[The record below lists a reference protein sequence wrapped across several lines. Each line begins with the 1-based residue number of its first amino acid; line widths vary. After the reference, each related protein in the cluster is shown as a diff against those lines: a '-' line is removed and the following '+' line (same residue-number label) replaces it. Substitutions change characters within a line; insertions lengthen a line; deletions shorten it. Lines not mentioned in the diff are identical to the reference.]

1 MLTGESEAIDGL
13 IACTDEHYTES
24 KNVAFMTTMITNG
37 TGRAIVTMT
46 GKQTMIGS
54 IASLTSGAK
63 EMKTTLEI
71 EINRFVFLIAVL
83 SITTVVI
90 CFIVWGAWLH
100 QGYPNYM
107 KLSPMLVNAIA
118 ILVAF
123 IPTGLPVSLT
133 LSLLLMARKMAHNRV
148 LVKNLK
154 VIETLSC
161 VNVIASDKTGTLTQN
176 KMFVTNACAGTKLL
190 NTVLLRRASVAVDAQ
205 AVINSALQLVNTCI
219 LCNEARFDDKDRNK
233 PVNERNASGGAT
245 DVAILR
251 YGANTLEIED
261 VEANYSV
268 LSGIPFNSRNKWM
281 AKVFTA
287 NKKRPDGEESVDC
300 FGMTPSECIISIKGA
315 PDILIKKCKWVLR
328 EDGSQSALNED
339 EHARLR
345 DIQTD
350 WCKQGQRVLIIC
362 KKKVEIREATFE
374 NSVQLENYLN
384 ATNDYCIVGMVG
396 IIDKPRENI
405 DKVIKTC
412 RTAGIRVFMV
422 TGDFSIT
429 AAAIATQIGIFS
441 SDQYDTA
448 QDMQERFKNNTGIDP
463 RSLTIELVLIHF
475 HLILFISNN
484 F

>member
-1 MLTGESEAIDGL
+1 MLTGESEAIDGHT
-13 IACTDEHYTES
+13 ACTDERFTES

-54 IASLTSGAK
+54 IAALTSDAK
-63 EMKTTLEI
+63 ETKTTLEI
-71 EINRFVFLIAVL
+71 EINRFVFLIATL
-83 SITTVVI
+83 SISTVII

-100 QGYPNYM
+100 QTYPSYIS
-107 KLSPMLVNAIA
+107 LSAMLVNVIA

-176 KMFVTNACAGTKLL
+176 KMYVTNACAGTRLLTVSSSSDNTSDKSKSTLQLL
-190 NTVLLRRASVAVDAQ
+190 NA
-205 AVINSALQLVNTCI
+205 CI
-219 LCNEARFDDKDRNK
+219 LCNEARFDEASRVSTR
-233 PVNERNASGGAT
+233 PVNEWLASGGAT

-251 YGANTLEIED
+251 YGASTLPVEQ
-261 VEANYSV
+261 VEARYTI

-281 AKVFTA
+281 AKVFKRSNTA
-287 NKKRPDGEESVDC
+287 VAGAVA
-300 FGMTPSECIISIKGA
+300 SECCFDLKENECVVAIKGA
-315 PDILIKKCKWVLR
+315 PDILIQKCKWVLG
-328 EDGSQSALNED
+328 EDGRPRELNTV
-339 EHARLR
+339 EHTKLR

-350 WCKQGQRVLIIC
+350 WSKQGQRVLILC
-362 KKKVEIREATFE
+362 EKKMDVKQASAFSESTAKLEA
-374 NSVQLENYLN
+374 YLN
-384 ATNDYCIVGMVG
+384 AIDDYCIVGMVG
-396 IIDKPRENI
+396 IIDKPRDNI
-405 DKVIKTC
+405 AQVIRTC

-441 SDQYDTA
+441 SDQYDTLT
-448 QDMQERFKNNTGIDP
+448 DMRDKAKAAADAAPLAFDNP
-463 RSLTIELVLIHF
+463 ALAIE
-475 HLILFISNN
+475 
-484 F
+484 